1 MTGLWKVKNAHN
13 VAKYSQFL
21 ALGLDQVEQKVA
33 VLLRLDHGA
42 MNA

>member
-13 VAKYSQFL
+13 VAKYNHFL
-21 ALGLDQVEQKVA
+21 AFGLDQVEQKVA